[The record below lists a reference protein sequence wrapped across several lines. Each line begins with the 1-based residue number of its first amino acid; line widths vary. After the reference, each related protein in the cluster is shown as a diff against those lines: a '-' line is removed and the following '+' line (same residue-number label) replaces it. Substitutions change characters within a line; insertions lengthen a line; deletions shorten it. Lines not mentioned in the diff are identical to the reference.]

1 MQDTLVEAGASVE
14 YVISDKNVTITEGK
28 EMKGT
33 DTFPVY
39 VAKHQVV

>member
-1 MQDTLVEAGASVE
+1 MEEGATVE
-14 YVISDKNVTITEGK
+14 YIISDKRVTITAGK
-28 EMKGT
+28 EMRGT